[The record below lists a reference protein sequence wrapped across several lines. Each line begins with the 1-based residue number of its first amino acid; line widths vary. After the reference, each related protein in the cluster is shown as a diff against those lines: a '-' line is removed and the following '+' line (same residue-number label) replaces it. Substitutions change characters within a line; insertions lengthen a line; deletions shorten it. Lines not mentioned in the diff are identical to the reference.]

1 MAAREP
7 GHITGPFTP
16 VAARPCPGR
25 LRHSG
30 SPGPVLGPRDSLR
43 GMSVE
48 TSTSRM
54 GFDRD
59 LVDALLTI
67 PVVHPGAPR
76 HTALAPFDGQP
87 LAEIP
92 LSAPQDVELAFETA
106 RAAQPRWAATA
117 LADRKRAVLRFHDL
131 LLSHRDEGLDLIQ
144 WETGK
149 TRMDALKELLGVCT
163 VARHYA
169 RDARRLIGPHR
180 KVGLMPLLTRVS
192 VEHHPVGVVGNIA
205 PWNYPLYLAAA
216 DAIPALMA
224 GNAVVLKPDH
234 QTSLTSL
241 WAVDLMHRAGIPRR
255 VMQVVLGRGP
265 ELGPEITE
273 RADYIMFTGSSA
285 VGAQI
290 AGRCG
295 QRLIGCSMELGGKN
309 PMIVLEDADP
319 GRAAEIAMRAC
330 FDNAG
335 QLCVGVERIYVMA
348 GVYDAFLDRFLA
360 RIGALRMHG
369 SVGWGTDFGSL
380 IGAEQLARTTAVVED
395 AVTKGATVVTGGHPL
410 PEIGPYFYAPTVLT
424 GVTEDMVCF
433 GAETF
438 GPVVAVQRVE
448 SEQEA
453 IALANNSPYGL
464 NASVITEDDRRGE
477 RIARQIR
484 TGTVNVNE
492 AYEATFGSVRAPMGG
507 RGLSGLGRRNGDH
520 GLTRFTEEQTIAT
533 QRGIALGTPF
543 GMEHDDWGDVIIRGF
558 KALKAVGWK

>member
-1 MAAREP
+1 MGAGEP
-7 GHITGPFTP
+7 GPDADT
-16 VAARPCPGR
+16 R
-25 LRHSG
+25 G
-30 SPGPVLGPRDSLR
+30 SLHR
-43 GMSVE
+43 MSVD
-48 TSTSRM
+48 TRTSRA

-59 LVDALLTI
+59 LIEALLTI
-67 PVVHPGAPR
+67 PVVHPGAAR
-76 HTALAPFDGQP
+76 HATLAPFDGQP
-87 LAEIP
+87 LAEVP
-92 LSAPQDVELAFETA
+92 FSTVEDVDMAFDTA
-106 RAAQPRWAATA
+106 RGAQARWAATPVVE
-117 LADRKRAVLRFHDL
+117 RKRAVLQFHDL

-169 RDARRLIGPHR
+169 RDARRLLGSQR
-180 KVGLMPLLTRVS
+180 KLGFFPLLTKVS
-192 VEHHPVGVVGNIA
+192 VEHHPVGVVGDIA

-234 QTSLTSL
+234 QTSLTAL

-255 VMQVVLGRGP
+255 VLQVVLGYGP

-273 RADYIMFTGSSA
+273 RADYMMFTGSSA

-295 QRLIGCSMELGGKN
+295 ERLIGCSMELGGKN

-319 GRAAEIAMRAC
+319 GRAAEIAIRAC

-335 QLCVGVERIYVMA
+335 QLCVGIERIYVLA
-348 GVYDAFLDRFLA
+348 GAYDAFMDRFLA
-360 RIGALRMHG
+360 RIGGLRMHA
-369 SVGWGTDFGSL
+369 SVGWGTDYGSL
-380 IGAEQLARTTAVVED
+380 ISAEQLARTTAAVDD
-395 AVTKGATVVTGGHPL
+395 AVAKGATIITGGHPL
-410 PEIGPYFYAPTVLT
+410 PDIGPFYYAPTLLT

-438 GPVVAVQRVE
+438 GPVVAVQRVD

-453 IALANNSPYGL
+453 ISLANDSPYGL
-464 NASVITEDDRRGE
+464 NASVLTEDDGRGE
-477 RIARQIR
+477 RIARQLR

-520 GLTRFTEEQTIAT
+520 GLVRYTEEQTIAV
-533 QRGIALGTPF
+533 QRGISMGTPF
-543 GMEHDDWGDVIIRGF
+543 GMEHDDWGDLVIRGF
-558 KALKAVGWK
+558 KALKAVGFK

>member
-1 MAAREP
+1 
-7 GHITGPFTP
+7 
-16 VAARPCPGR
+16 
-25 LRHSG
+25 
-30 SPGPVLGPRDSLR
+30 
-43 GMSVE
+43 MSVE

-255 VMQVVLGRGP
+255 VMQVVLGLGP